1 MAFGLILTRYRAIL
15 FFRLKSLMLYIIATP
30 IGNLKDITLR
40 TLGTLENVEYLLCE
54 DTRNTGLLLSNLG
67 IKNKPKLISFYD
79 EVEDQKI
86 PEIINLLKDNKEVG
100 LVTDAGTPI
109 ISDPGW
115 KLIKKCQFLG
125 INYTALPGACAAIN
139 AAVLSGLPVGR
150 FCFLGFLPK
159 KDGERKKILEKYKE
173 IDGAKIVYESPFRLI
188 KLIEELK
195 LIYDEKINVSVCR
208 EMTKKF
214 EEVVNGSPSE
224 ILEKISPKNLKGEF
238 VVIFG

>member
-1 MAFGLILTRYRAIL
+1 
-15 FFRLKSLMLYIIATP
+15 MLYIIATP

-40 TLGTLENVEYLLCE
+40 ALETLENIEYLLCE
-54 DTRNTGLLLSNLG
+54 DTRNTGLMLANLN

-86 PEIINLLKDNKEVG
+86 PEVVGLLKEGKEIG

-115 KLIKKCQFLG
+115 KLIKKCQSLG

-139 AAVLSGLPVGR
+139 GAVLSGLPVGR

-159 KDGERKKILEKYKE
+159 KPGDRKKILEKYKE
-173 IDGAKIVYESPFRLI
+173 FDGSKIVYESPFRLT
-188 KLIEELK
+188 KLIEEIK
-195 LIYDEKINVSVCR
+195 TVYGEDTNISICR

-214 EEVVNGSPSE
+214 EEVINGTASE
-224 ILEKISPKNLKGEF
+224 VSQKMSSKNIKGEF

>member
-1 MAFGLILTRYRAIL
+1 
-15 FFRLKSLMLYIIATP
+15 MLYIIATP

-40 TLGTLENVEYLLCE
+40 ALETLENVEYLLCE

-86 PEIINLLKDNKEVG
+86 PEVINLLKENKDVG
-100 LVTDAGTPI
+100 LVTDAGTPV

-115 KLIKKCQFLG
+115 KLIKKCLGLG
-125 INYTALPGACAAIN
+125 ISYTSVPGVSAAVN
-139 AAVLSGLPVGR
+139 GAVLSGLPVGR

-159 KDGERKKILEKYKE
+159 KDGERKKILERYKE
-173 IDGAKIVYESPFRLI
+173 FDGSKIVYESPFRLI

-195 LIYDEKINVSVCR
+195 LVYGEEINISVCR

-214 EEVVNGSPSE
+214 EEVINGKPDE
-224 ILEKISPKNLKGEF
+224 VLKKISPKNLKGEF

>member
-1 MAFGLILTRYRAIL
+1 
-15 FFRLKSLMLYIIATP
+15 MLYIIATP

-40 TLGTLENVEYLLCE
+40 ALDTLENIEYLLCE
-54 DTRNTGLLLSNLG
+54 DTRNTGLLLVNLG

-86 PEIINLLKDNKEVG
+86 PEVINLLKDNKEVG

-115 KLIKKCQFLG
+115 KLIKKCQLLG
-125 INYTALPGACAAIN
+125 VNYTALPGACAAIN
-139 AAVLSGLPVGR
+139 GAVLSGLPVGR
-150 FCFLGFLPK
+150 FCFLGFFPK
-159 KDGERKKILEKYKE
+159 KDGERKKILEKYKG
-173 IDGAKIVYESPFRLI
+173 IDGAKIVYESPFRVEKLVEQI
-188 KLIEELK
+188 KEVYGDGIQ
-195 LIYDEKINVSVCR
+195 IKIVR

-214 EEVVNGSPSE
+214 EEVITGT
-224 ILEKISPKNLKGEF
+224 PKSLKGEF